1 MERVYEVNVPVS
13 GMQTY
18 IVKAE
23 SPTHAME
30 KIRKGGAEREYS
42 EIQGWH
48 FNDSSIKD
56 IGDMLPW
63 ESSITQL
70 EKDIDESWSL
80 AFSDK

>member
-1 MERVYEVNVPVS
+1 MVRGEIKIMADRVYEVRVPVS

-23 SPTHAME
+23 SKTQAME
-30 KIRKGGAEREYS
+30 KIREGGAEREYS

-48 FNDSSIKD
+48 FKDSSIKD

-63 ESSITQL
+63 EFY
-70 EKDIDESWSL
+70 K
-80 AFSDK
+80 